1 MWILGVT
8 GWGLVLK
15 SQYRAVWTGVRVA
28 PLWPSP
34 LQSVAS
40 WFWCILDLCCLPCDL
55 MQIIIYRGRGIFGS
69 KQARVSWSGLHMGLT
84 VFVSWLCPGGRMVWD
99 GEGPWAPL
107 WVPCPPLR
115 SRPCR
120 PGESTKVGCPL
131 QRPSSFC
138 FYENNNFWK
147 WACGL
152 FHFWHQFISLPT
164 FLLTLPPQILFFF
177 FFTPIFYFV
186 LGYSRFYNV
195 VIVSGEQ
202 GKGRS
207 HTYTCIHSPPNS
219 LPSSLPRNTE
229 QSSLCRMVDPLV
241 VTHFK
246 YSRVYM
252 TFQSP

>member
-1 MWILGVT
+1 MKIIISGN
-8 GWGLVLK
+8 GLVGFFISDISL
-15 SQYRAVWTGVRVA
+15 
-28 PLWPSP
+28 
-34 LQSVAS
+34 
-40 WFWCILDLCCLPCDL
+40 FLC
-55 MQIIIYRGRGIFGS
+55 Q
-69 KQARVSWSGLHMGLT
+69 
-84 VFVSWLCPGGRMVWD
+84 
-99 GEGPWAPL
+99 
-107 WVPCPPLR
+107 
-115 SRPCR
+115 
-120 PGESTKVGCPL
+120 
-131 QRPSSFC
+131 PSS
-138 FYENNNFWK
+138 
-147 WACGL
+147 
-152 FHFWHQFISLPT
+152 
-164 FLLTLPPQILFFF
+164 LLYHLKFFFF

-229 QSSLCRMVDPLV
+229 QSSLCRMVDPLL